1 MMKSS
6 AGRQQRK
13 VQPDDIDREN
23 CIFQLVNVDRLH
35 FFTGWN
41 WPSTLILYVVF
52 PGFWGQGVNFWGQK
66 NKNMS
71 LKKHSPKTSGKEKK
85 VEHLQTFFF
94 HFSSHSFLD
103 LTSRGTS
110 LVSQSVNPFK
120 TGFLC
125 VHGLAYFLF
134 LFFALFWF
142 R

>member
-1 MMKSS
+1 MKSS
-6 AGRQQRK
+6 AGRRHRK
-13 VQPDDIDREN
+13 VQPDDINREN
-23 CIFQLVNVDRLH
+23 CTFQLVNVDRLH

-71 LKKHSPKTSGKEKK
+71 LEKQSPKTSGKEKK
-85 VEHLQTFFF
+85 LNICKHFFSIF
-94 HFSSHSFLD
+94 FPLFLRSY
-103 LTSRGTS
+103 LKGSS

-125 VHGLAYFLF
+125 VYGLAYFLF